1 MKKNSLLK
9 SIIFTFNIVAI
20 AVIISIFLVK
30 DLKFGL
36 DLQGGFEILYQVEGA
51 NNEKVTSD
59 MVTSTYKTIEKRI
72 NGLGVSESEL
82 IVEGDRIRVQL
93 PGVKDGKT
101 ARQTLSAVANLT
113 FRDSSDNLLMTSDV
127 LSSGGAKVSTDENGR
142 PAVALSIK
150 DKDTFY
156 KVTKQISETSDKLLV
171 IWLDYK
177 DTDSYYSEY
186 LKAQQTS
193 NETDPAKKL
202 GCGTANSR
210 CLSAAKANQGYA
222 SDVIITGNFK
232 QEEVENLVTLINSG
246 SLPTKLTEI
255 SSKTVDASFGAD
267 SLELTAKA
275 GIIGV
280 GLIMLVMI
288 ITYHFAGFISAIG
301 LLIYT
306 FLTLFTFWL
315 FGGVLTLPGIA
326 ALVIGIG
333 MAIDSSVI
341 TFARIKDE
349 LKNNVTL
356 SGAIKKGNKNSF
368 MAIFDSNLTTL
379 LVAFILFIF
388 GESSVKGFAT
398 MLIISTIVTMLVMV
412 YLTRS
417 LLNLYVSTEK
427 FDKKLNFF
435 IGYKKKDSKLKVNF
449 IKARKFVYVYLVLLV
464 LLGIFTFVKNGL
476 TLGIDFKGGSSISVI
491 SDNKLEIKDIE
502 SDLKELGYNVYH
514 TEVINDNS
522 VTLKVNESF
531 EEADVLKVDEAISKK
546 YDAKTEIGTV
556 SNVVKKDLVKNAIM
570 SVIIACIG
578 IILYL
583 SFRFSFN
590 FAFTG
595 ILALV
600 HDVLLMFV
608 VFSLLKFEVSSIFIA
623 AVLSIIGYSIND
635 TIVSFDRIR
644 ENLHKKDVIKNKEEL
659 QNIVNTSLNSVL
671 TRSIITT
678 ITTLCP
684 VVMLIVLG
692 SHEIFNFNIALL
704 IGLVAGVVSSILIAS
719 PIWYDLEKLSIG
731 KPKKKK
737 WYEE

>member
-1 MKKNSLLK
+1 MKKNNLINSILLTVF
-9 SIIFTFNIVAI
+9 ILAVA
-20 AVIISIFLVK
+20 VTISIPLLK

-36 DLQGGFEILYQVEGA
+36 DLQGGFEILYQVDSA
-51 NNEKVTSD
+51 NGEKVTSD
-59 MVTSTYKTIEKRI
+59 MVTNTYKTIEKRI

-93 PGVKDGKT
+93 PGVKDGAS
-101 ARQTLSAVANLT
+101 ARETLSAVANLT
-113 FRDSSDNLLMTSDV
+113 FRDSSDNLLMTADV
-127 LSSGGAKVSTDENGR
+127 LSSGGAKVSSDEKGR

-156 KVTKQISETSDKLLV
+156 KVTKEISESTDKLIV
-171 IWLDYK
+171 IWLDYDSTMSYASESK
-177 DTDSYYSEY
+177 KGTD
-186 LKAQQTS
+186 
-193 NETDPAKKL
+193 
-202 GCGTANSR
+202 GCGSSNSK
-210 CLSAAKANQGYA
+210 CLSAATVSQGFA
-222 SDVIITGNFK
+222 SDVIIQGNFTT
-232 QEEVENLVTLINSG
+232 EEVENLVNLINSG

-255 SSKTVDASFGAD
+255 SSKTVSASFGAD

-275 GIIGV
+275 GVVGV
-280 GLIMLVMI
+280 ALIMLVMM
-288 ITYHFAGFISAIG
+288 ITYHFAGFIASIG
-301 LLIYT
+301 LVLYT

-349 LKNNVTL
+349 LKNHVTL

-417 LLNLYVSTEK
+417 LLNLYVSTGK

-435 IGYKKKDSKLKVNF
+435 IGFRDKASKLKLNF
-449 IKARKFVYVYLVLLV
+449 IKIRKYVYVYLGVLLLAGV
-464 LLGIFTFVKNGL
+464 FTLVKNGL
-476 TLGIDFKGGSSISVI
+476 TLGIDFKGGSSVSVL
-491 SDNKLEIKDIE
+491 SDNKIDVQDVEKD
-502 SDLKELGYNVYH
+502 LQELGYTVYNKE
-514 TEVINDNS
+514 TIDDNS
-522 VTLKVNESF
+522 VSLKVNESF
-531 EEADVLKVDEAISKK
+531 EESDVINVEKVLSEK
-546 YDAKTEIGTV
+546 YEAKTDIGVV
-556 SNVVKKDLVKNAIM
+556 SNVVKKDLVKNAII
-570 SVIIACIG
+570 SIIIACIG
-578 IILYL
+578 IILYV

-600 HDVLLMFV
+600 HDVLLMV
-608 VFSLLKFEVSSIFIA
+608 VLFSLLKLEVSSIFIA

-644 ENLHKKDVIKNKEEL
+644 ENLNKKGTIKTREEL
-659 QNIVNTSLNSVL
+659 QKLVNDSLNSVL

-684 VVMLIVLG
+684 VVMLIIMG

-704 IGLVAGVVSSILIAS
+704 IGLVAGVISSLFIAS
-719 PIWYDLEKLSIG
+719 PIWYELDKLSIG

>member
-1 MKKNSLLK
+1 MKKNSLLN
-9 SIIFTFNIVAI
+9 SILLTLCMVIV
-20 AVIISIFLVK
+20 VGLVSIPLLK

-36 DLQGGFEILYQVEGA
+36 DLQGGFEILYQVESA
-51 NNEKVTSD
+51 NQEEVTSD
-59 MVTSTYKTIEKRI
+59 MVTNTYKTIEKRI
-72 NGLGVSESEL
+72 NGLGVSESEI
-82 IVEGDRIRVQL
+82 IVEGERIRVQL
-93 PGVKDGKT
+93 PGVKDGAS
-101 ARQTLSAVANLT
+101 ARQTLSAIANLT

-127 LSSGGAKVSTDENGR
+127 LSSGAAKVSTDEKGL

-156 KVTKQISETSDKLLV
+156 KVTKEISEGTDKLIV
-171 IWLDYK
+171 IWLDY
-177 DTDSYYSEY
+177 DDGDSYQQEQ
-186 LKAQQTS
+186 LKGA
-193 NETDPAKKL
+193 N
-202 GCGTANSR
+202 GCGSTGSR
-210 CLSAAKANQGYA
+210 CLSAAKVSQGFS
-222 SDVIITGNFK
+222 SDVIIQGNFTS
-232 QEEVENLVTLINSG
+232 EEVENLVNLINSG
-246 SLPTKLTEI
+246 SLPTKLTEV
-255 SSKTVDASFGAD
+255 SSKTVSASFGAD

-275 GIIGV
+275 GVIGV
-280 GLIMLVMI
+280 ALIMLVMI
-288 ITYHFAGFISAIG
+288 IVYHFAGFIASIG
-301 LLIYT
+301 LLFYT
-306 FLTLFTFWL
+306 FLTIFAFWL

-349 LKNNVTL
+349 LKNNVSL
-356 SGAIKKGNKNSF
+356 EGAIKKGNKNSF

-379 LVAFILFIF
+379 LVAFVLFIF

-412 YLTRS
+412 YLTRT
-417 LLNLYVSTEK
+417 LLNLYVNTGK
-427 FDKKLNFF
+427 FDKKLNLF
-435 IGYKKKDSKLKVNF
+435 IGYKKKDSKINVNF
-449 IKARKFVYVYLVLLV
+449 IKIRKFVYIYLVLLIFV
-464 LLGIFTFVKNGL
+464 GVFTFVKNGL

-491 SDNKLEIKDIE
+491 SDNKIDINDISKDI
-502 SDLKELGYNVYH
+502 KELGYTVYN
-514 TEVINDNS
+514 TEVLDENS
-522 VTLKVNESF
+522 VSLKVNESF
-531 EEADVLKVDEAISKK
+531 EESDVIEVEELLNEK
-546 YDAKTEIGTV
+546 YEAKTEIGTV
-556 SNVVKKDLVKNAIM
+556 SNVVKKDLVRNAII

-578 IILYL
+578 IILYV

-704 IGLVAGVVSSILIAS
+704 IGLIAGVISSIFIAS

>member
-1 MKKNSLLK
+1 MKKNNLLN
-9 SIIFTFNIVAI
+9 SILLTIGILVV
-20 AVIISIFLVK
+20 VITISIPLLK

-36 DLQGGFEILYQVEGA
+36 DLQGGFEILYQVDGA
-51 NNEKVTSD
+51 NGEKVTSD
-59 MVTSTYKTIEKRI
+59 MVTNTYKTIEKRI
-72 NGLGVSESEL
+72 NGLGVSESEI
-82 IVEGDRIRVQL
+82 IVEGERIRVQL

-101 ARQTLSAVANLT
+101 ARETLSAVANLT

-127 LSSGGAKVSTDENGR
+127 LSSGGAKVSTDEKGR

-150 DKDTFY
+150 DKDKFY
-156 KVTKQISETSDKLLV
+156 TVTKEISETSDKLIV
-171 IWLDYK
+171 IWLDY
-177 DTDSYYSEY
+177 DNTMSYASE
-186 LKAQQTS
+186 S
-193 NETDPAKKL
+193 KKGEN
-202 GCGTANSR
+202 GCGSANSK
-210 CLSAAKANQGYA
+210 CLSAATVSQGFA
-222 SDVIITGNFK
+222 SDVIIQGNFTI
-232 QEEVENLVTLINSG
+232 EEVENLVTLINSG

-255 SSKTVDASFGAD
+255 SSKTVSASFGAD
-267 SLELTAKA
+267 SLKLTAKA
-275 GIIGV
+275 GIVGV
-280 GLIMLVMI
+280 ALIMLVMI
-288 ITYHFAGFISAIG
+288 VVYHFAGFIASIG
-301 LLIYT
+301 LILYT
-306 FLTLFTFWL
+306 FLTIFTFWL

-349 LKNNVTL
+349 LKNHVSL
-356 SGAIKKGNKNSF
+356 EGAIKKGNKNSF

-427 FDKKLNFF
+427 FDKKLNLF
-435 IGYKKKDSKLKVNF
+435 IGFKDKKSKMRVNF
-449 IKARKFVYVYLVLLV
+449 VKIRKYVYIY
-464 LLGIFTFVKNGL
+464 LGILALVGAFTLVKNGL

-491 SDNKLEIKDIE
+491 SDKEISIDDIE
-502 SDLKELGYNVYH
+502 ASLTELGYTVYNK
-514 TEVINDNS
+514 EVIDENNVS
-522 VTLKVNESF
+522 LKVNESF
-531 EEADVLKVDEAISKK
+531 EEQEVITVEELLSEK
-546 YDAKTEIGTV
+546 YEAKTDIGVV
-556 SNVVKKDLVKNAIM
+556 SNVVKKDLVKNAII

-578 IILYL
+578 IILYV

-600 HDVLLMFV
+600 HDVLLMV
-608 VFSLLKFEVSSIFIA
+608 VIFSLLKLEVSSIFIA
-623 AVLSIIGYSIND
+623 ATLSIIGYSIND

-644 ENLHKKDVIKNKEEL
+644 ENLKKKGAIKNKDEL
-659 QNIVNTSLNSVL
+659 QGVVNNSLNSVL
-671 TRSIITT
+671 SRSIITT

-684 VVMLIVLG
+684 VVMLIVMG

-704 IGLVAGVVSSILIAS
+704 IGLLAGVVSSIFIAS

>member
-9 SIIFTFNIVAI
+9 SILFTFNIVAI
-20 AVIISIFLVK
+20 AAVISIFLVK

-36 DLQGGFEILYQVEGA
+36 DLQGGFEILYQVDGA
-51 NNEKVTSD
+51 NGEKVTSD

-127 LSSGGAKVSTDENGR
+127 LSSGGAKVSTDEKGR

-156 KVTKQISETSDKLLV
+156 KVTKQISGTSDKLIV
-171 IWLDYK
+171 IWLDY
-177 DTDSYYSEY
+177 TDSDSYSSEA
-186 LKAQQTS
+186 LKAQQTR
-193 NETDPAKKL
+193 NKKDEEKL
-202 GCGTANSR
+202 GCGTANSK
-210 CLSAAKANQGYA
+210 CLSAATVSQGFA
-222 SDVIITGNFK
+222 SDVIIQGSFTE
-232 QEEVENLVTLINSG
+232 EEVENLVTLINSG

-356 SGAIKKGNKNSF
+356 EGAIKKGNKNSF

-398 MLIISTIVTMLVMV
+398 MLIISTIVTMVIMV

-417 LLNLYVSTEK
+417 LLNLYVNTGK

-449 IKARKFVYVYLVLLV
+449 IKARKFVYIYLILLV
-464 LLGIFTFVKNGL
+464 FFGVFTFVKNGL

-502 SDLKELGYNVYH
+502 KDLKELGYTVYN

-531 EEADVLKVDEAISKK
+531 EESDVLKVDETISEK

-556 SNVVKKDLVKNAIM
+556 SNIVKKDLVKNAII
-570 SVIIACIG
+570 SVIIACLG
-578 IILYL
+578 IILYV

-608 VFSLLKFEVSSIFIA
+608 LFSVLKLEVSSIFIA

-644 ENLHKKDVIKNKEEL
+644 ENLHKKDVIKTREEL

-671 TRSIITT
+671 TRSILTT

-704 IGLVAGVVSSILIAS
+704 IGLLAGVVSSIFIAS